1 MQDKREATPLLC
13 RGAGVPEPEHGVSRA
28 MEHPGEWRGSFW
40 RTGVVVEP
48 LRVPLLPLS
57 SSHSHHP
64 DILADG
70 EPAQVGQGRGRQQ
83 DLVPLLGW
91 EAGAVG
97 AVFLG
102 RPELGQV

>member
-1 MQDKREATPLLC
+1 M
-13 RGAGVPEPEHGVSRA
+13 
-28 MEHPGEWRGSFW
+28 
-40 RTGVVVEP
+40 VVEP
-48 LRVPLLPLS
+48 LGVSLLPLS
-57 SSHSHHP
+57 SSHTHHP

-70 EPAQVGQGRGRQQ
+70 ERAQVGQGRGRQQ

-97 AVFLG
+97 AVYLG